1 MNVLGV
7 SQDRPQLIFAIEAY
21 SQVLR
26 YELAPFGVDIELV
39 EPSGIATN
47 AWNSYTPEER
57 KDIVAQSQLS
67 NRFIKILIGRMC
79 LQHKKFSGQ
88 ILLLDRTIL
97 ELLGFHPIRKT
108 YI

>member
-7 SQDRPQLIFAIEAY
+7 SQDRLQLIFAIEAY

-39 EPSGIATN
+39 EPSGMATN

-57 KDIVAQSQLS
+57 KDIVDQYPV
-67 NRFIKILIGRMC
+67 IK
-79 LQHKKFSGQ
+79 
-88 ILLLDRTIL
+88 
-97 ELLGFHPIRKT
+97 
-108 YI
+108 

>member
-7 SQDRPQLIFAIEAY
+7 SQDRPQLIFAIGAY

-39 EPSGIATN
+39 EPSGMATN

-57 KDIVAQSQLS
+57 KDIVDQYPV
-67 NRFIKILIGRMC
+67 IK
-79 LQHKKFSGQ
+79 QVHQNTDQPYVPSA
-88 ILLLDRTIL
+88 
-97 ELLGFHPIRKT
+97 
-108 YI
+108 